1 MLCVLFLMFVC
12 ALCFQDGY
20 VLLSCIESAKAVSS
34 GIVLRFAK
42 SRLREVAHSSGG
54 LLQLEM
60 YD

>member
-1 MLCVLFLMFVC
+1 MFVC